1 MSGVDQTA
9 ELGAFFPTVRSET
22 IAGKTLLVPNLKVR
36 QLAAFS
42 KASEAFMPLIV
53 TADYMGAL
61 THHTEAACQAVSIV
75 TGADMAW
82 LMDLDPDDMLRLISA
97 VYEVNFD
104 FFARRLL
111 PERAAA
117 GERLMALMVNLAG
130 AKPSPGSSDVDTA
143 SQNLAS

>member
-1 MSGVDQTA
+1 MEKTD
-9 ELGAFFPTVRSET
+9 ELAALFPEIRSET
-22 IAGKTLLVPNLKVR
+22 VAGKTLSVPNLKVR
-36 QLAAFS
+36 QLAAFG
-42 KASEAFMPLIV
+42 KASEAFMPLIIA
-53 TADYMGAL
+53 ADYMAVL

-75 TGADMAW
+75 TGAEVAW

-117 GERLMALMVNLAG
+117 GERLMALMINLVG
-130 AKPSPGSSDVDTA
+130 ERPSLGLSDADTA
-143 SQNLAS
+143 SPSLAN

>member
-1 MSGVDQTA
+1 MEKTD
-9 ELGAFFPTVRSET
+9 ELAAIFPETRSLT
-22 IAGKTLLVPNLKVR
+22 IAGKVLSIPNLKVR
-36 QLAAFS
+36 QLTAFA
-42 KASEAFMPLIV
+42 KASDPFMPLIV

-75 TGADMAW
+75 TGADLAW

-117 GERLMALMVNLAG
+117 GERLMALMINLAG
-130 AKPSPGSSDVDTA
+130 EKPSPGLSDADTA

>member
-1 MSGVDQTA
+1 MEKTD
-9 ELGAFFPTVRSET
+9 ELAALFPEIRTES
-22 IAGKTLLVPNLKVR
+22 IAGKTLSVPNLKVR
-36 QLAAFS
+36 QLTAFG

-53 TADYMGAL
+53 TADYMAVL

-75 TGADMAW
+75 TGAEVAW

-111 PERAAA
+111 PAGAAA
-117 GERLMALMVNLAG
+117 GERMMALMINLAG
-130 AKPSPGSSDVDTA
+130 EKPSPGLSDADTA
-143 SQNLAS
+143 SPKLAI

>member
-1 MSGVDQTA
+1 M
-9 ELGAFFPTVRSET
+9 
-22 IAGKTLLVPNLKVR
+22 PNLKVR
-36 QLAAFS
+36 QLAAFG
-42 KASEAFMPLIV
+42 KASDPFMPLIV
-53 TADYMGAL
+53 TADYMAVL

-75 TGADMAW
+75 TGAEVAW

-117 GERLMALMVNLAG
+117 GERLMALMINLVG
-130 AKPSPGSSDVDTA
+130 EKPSLGLSDADTA

>member
-1 MSGVDQTA
+1 MEKTD
-9 ELGAFFPTVRSET
+9 ELAAIFPETRSFT
-22 IAGKTLLVPNLKVR
+22 IAGKSLLVPNLKVR
-36 QLAAFS
+36 QLAAFA
-42 KASEAFMPLIV
+42 KASDPFMPLIV

-61 THHTEAACQAVSIV
+61 THHTEAACQAVAIV
-75 TGADMAW
+75 TGADVAW

-117 GERLMALMVNLAG
+117 GERMMALMINLAG
-130 AKPSPGSSDVDTA
+130 EKPSPGLSDADTA
-143 SQNLAS
+143 LQNLES